1 MRAAI
6 ALCALLITTSAHAE
20 TESDS
25 HPRVMPERDRY
36 GWYVPDYARVQTGG
50 YLGMFTVGVGYS
62 AFRDVLNI
70 GVTYGYVP
78 PRDGA
83 PSIHLGSAML
93 AVRPLRFALGKDD
106 RYFLYPLYIGGGAFV
121 ASSPNTFVSQP
132 EVYPPGYYPP
142 TAFQPI
148 FLFGAELSVRSNE
161 GAAIARHSLFIEEV
175 TIRQYISSMYLN
187 HAFHIGSAF
196 STAIGYR
203 ASF

>member
-1 MRAAI
+1 MRLVAI
-6 ALCALLITTSAHAE
+6 ACALFATSVASADE
-20 TESDS
+20 TPSTR
-25 HPRVMPERDRY
+25 PRVVEERDRY

-62 AFRDVLNI
+62 AFRDVLNV

-78 PRDGA
+78 PRHGA

-93 AVRPLRFALGKDD
+93 AVRPLRFALGPQD
-106 RYFLYPLYIGGGAFV
+106 RYFLYPLYVGGGAFV
-121 ASSPNTFVSQP
+121 ASSANTFVEQP

-148 FLFGAELSVRSNE
+148 FLFGAELSVRANE
-161 GAAIARHSLFIEEV
+161 GSVIARHSLFVEEV
-175 TIRQYISSMYLN
+175 TIRQYISSMYQN
-187 HAFHIGSAF
+187 RGFHIGSAF